1 MSAIAAA
8 AIGALISVIGG
19 AIVQSENRKSDMA
32 FQSEDKIREYNEVVR
47 QQEASAELYRRN
59 VSAMYGESFYSTLIG
74 GASVTDLIS
83 QIGSGTALGQSRALY
98 AQQARTSL
106 VSAKRQS
113 EQIGQLA
120 RMTSQG
126 YLTSLLAE
134 SIQGEQVVGEAVA
147 TQSTSGI
154 RADRGT
160 GGNLKE
166 IQEQQVALAQR
177 LAREK
182 IQAENIQT
190 IMSVEEKQQAGSQE
204 AEVFRQK
211 SKIETQE
218 AIERAEIEYAKFLYE
233 MKDYD
238 ESQKNIMAEVNA
250 YKKEAG
256 NKAKKI
262 TETYD
267 ADLID
272 ASQFKFIDD

>member
-1 MSAIAAA
+1 MSAIAA